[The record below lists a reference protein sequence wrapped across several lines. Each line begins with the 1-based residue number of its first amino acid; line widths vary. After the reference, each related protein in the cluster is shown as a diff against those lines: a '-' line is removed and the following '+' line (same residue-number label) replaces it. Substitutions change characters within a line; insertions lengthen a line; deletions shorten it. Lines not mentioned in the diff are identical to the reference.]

1 MIFTTQGDSIP
12 ADSSSNGNKIFTVI
26 ETAEEAETGD
36 KDGRKGRRVRYKERG
51 STAITGAEKELLEWA
66 VNGFLPT
73 GPTGLKPKSG

>member
-12 ADSSSNGNKIFTVI
+12 ADSSSKVFTVL
-26 ETAEEAETGD
+26 EQAEVEVETGD

-66 VNGFLPT
+66 VNGFPPT
-73 GPTGLKPKSG
+73 GAAGLKPKSG